1 MWEAERSQAGTWDTE
16 YCEKEVCLILHFVF
30 EIIT

>member
-16 YCEKEVCLILHFVF
+16 YCEKARAFNSTSCF
-30 EIIT
+30 